1 MPDWVLDAHRGAGAQ
16 VSRAA
21 QPGTDRQGG
30 LGDLSLKYACGKG
43 KGGQPGASLLC
54 LAMEELEAKA
64 PSVVHG
70 SSWKV
75 FFFYQPAVLGNGRF
89 KGQGTVQNGG
99 LAERVS
105 VEGAMLQYAVDVRLD
120 EALSMLWHQGAMLQH
135 GVYMSLDNV
144 LSILWH
150 QVRVQ
155 GGLVGTSLAFQVSQP
170 PQPLNPFPKLMH
182 IV

>member
-1 MPDWVLDAHRGAGAQ
+1 MPDWCALPKCLTGCWMRTEAQEPSSARYRQAGRFRRPQ
-16 VSRAA
+16 LKIRMW
-21 QPGTDRQGG
+21 QGKRR
-30 LGDLSLKYACGKG
+30 SARCK
-43 KGGQPGASLLC
+43 
-54 LAMEELEAKA
+54 
-64 PSVVHG
+64 
-70 SSWKV
+70 
-75 FFFYQPAVLGNGRF
+75 PAVLGNGRF

-182 IV
+182 IVR